1 MKSLII
7 IIIALMTV
15 SLTNA
20 RKHPDA
26 ALYGKKIN
34 VLGDSYVYNHKE
46 PKENTWHARI
56 AEKYKMV
63 YRNYGKNGN
72 GIVTP
77 KASGEPLV
85 TRYKVMDKDAD
96 YIVVVG
102 GKNDYNKQISIDE
115 FKDGLRSLCRH
126 LTEEY
131 ADAKI
136 CFFTP
141 WRIYPDASKDPK
153 PIKLMD
159 YVDAMIEV
167 CGEYA
172 IPIFDS
178 SRKSDVRMYSPV
190 FRNKYCQTP
199 TDVSHLNARG
209 HLFFMNK
216 AERFLLSL

>member
-1 MKSLII
+1 MKSLIVI
-7 IIIALMTV
+7 ILALMSV
-15 SLTNA
+15 SLINA
-20 RKHPDA
+20 RKHIA
-26 ALYGKKIN
+26 APLYGKKIN

-46 PKENTWHARI
+46 PKENTWHAKI

-85 TRYKVMDKDAD
+85 TRYKMMDKDAD

-102 GKNDYNKQISIDE
+102 GKNDYNKQISIKE
-115 FKDGLRSLCRH
+115 FKDGLRSLCQH

-131 ADAKI
+131 AEAKI

-141 WRIYPDASKDPK
+141 WRIYPDSSKDPK
-153 PIKLMD
+153 PIKLID

-167 CGEYA
+167 CGEFA
-172 IPIFDS
+172 IPIFDA
-178 SRKSDVRMYSPV
+178 SRRGDVRMYSMA
-190 FRNKYCQTP
+190 FRNKYCQSP
-199 TDVSHLNARG
+199 TDVSHLNAQG
-209 HLFFMNK
+209 HMMFMNK
-216 AERFLLSL
+216 AEKFLLSL